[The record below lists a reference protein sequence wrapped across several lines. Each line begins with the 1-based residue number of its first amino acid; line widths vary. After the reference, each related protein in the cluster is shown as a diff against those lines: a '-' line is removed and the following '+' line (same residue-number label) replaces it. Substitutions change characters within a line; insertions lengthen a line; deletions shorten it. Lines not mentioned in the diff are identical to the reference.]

1 MRGPYPLPA
10 TPAAWDRG
18 CICGTLSVHPDCW
31 MHGKGKRPTS
41 VTQDDARDVQP
52 ARLSGTAV

>member
-10 TPAAWDRG
+10 TPAAWDAG

-31 MHGKGKRPTS
+31 MHGKGKRGPIER
-41 VTQDDARDVQP
+41 DDVRDVQP
-52 ARLSGTAV
+52 ARLSGSAT